1 MENSLLIVAPFLIAL
16 AAAALIH
23 PCIVKIAK
31 MKKIVDNPNARK
43 LQKEPVPILGGVV
56 VYFGIFFSVA
66 CTHGF
71 ADCSSLLVAFAA
83 MMIMLYTGTM
93 DDILDLRPSTRF
105 VVQILAVCLLI
116 FVGHYG
122 LDDLRGLWD
131 IHALPPSEYIPLT
144 IFACVGIVNALNL
157 IDGVDGLSSG
167 YCIMAS
173 LIFGAVFTLNGTTR
187 PMSILALATAGSLLP
202 FFLHNVFGR
211 RSKMFIGD
219 GGTLLMGITMSVF
232 VMRVIQSEGVSH
244 LLDGRGYS
252 SVAFTL
258 AVLSIPVFDTLRVMS
273 SRMLKGRS
281 PFHPDKT
288 HLHMQR
294 VRRCC
299 GELYA
304 AEAADALA
312 LAGLHKDRQPRRS
325 VVVSKREQREAAL
338 FSRRGELLRRVS
350 AVGKTAVNVHINQNH
365 SHLFPL
371 CFQFQT
377 YTARGRVSSP
387 RAKASPR
394 PPA

>member
-131 IHALPPSEYIPLT
+131 IHALPP
-144 IFACVGIVNALNL
+144 
-157 IDGVDGLSSG
+157 
-167 YCIMAS
+167 
-173 LIFGAVFTLNGTTR
+173 
-187 PMSILALATAGSLLP
+187 
-202 FFLHNVFGR
+202 
-211 RSKMFIGD
+211 
-219 GGTLLMGITMSVF
+219 
-232 VMRVIQSEGVSH
+232 
-244 LLDGRGYS
+244 
-252 SVAFTL
+252 
-258 AVLSIPVFDTLRVMS
+258 
-273 SRMLKGRS
+273 
-281 PFHPDKT
+281 
-288 HLHMQR
+288 
-294 VRRCC
+294 
-299 GELYA
+299 
-304 AEAADALA
+304 
-312 LAGLHKDRQPRRS
+312 
-325 VVVSKREQREAAL
+325 
-338 FSRRGELLRRVS
+338 
-350 AVGKTAVNVHINQNH
+350 
-365 SHLFPL
+365 
-371 CFQFQT
+371 
-377 YTARGRVSSP
+377 
-387 RAKASPR
+387 
-394 PPA
+394 